1 MIELKPYNSCLQ
13 RILEIIDNQ
22 LHLTE
27 KSTLLKKTFRFS
39 DKRCKPLKTIKNN
52 YASIN
57 TVRVSNTI
65 CCHKDRFEDT
75 KGVAKLLEV
84 HT

>member
-1 MIELKPYNSCLQ
+1 MYYFSA
-13 RILEIIDNQ
+13 EIV
-22 LHLTE
+22 
-27 KSTLLKKTFRFS
+27 
-39 DKRCKPLKTIKNN
+39 CKPLKTIKNN

-57 TVRVSNTI
+57 TVHVSNTI